1 MLLQIHGEL
10 SPASRYIKDITGPA
24 FFPHS
29 LEYSVPARGT
39 WNIVHTG
46 MLVPESHHIYMCA
59 SGCLRGVV
67 LTAAEM
73 GADYRRRF
81 STIELKSP
89 DLVTTDNEQLMIDG
103 ITDIINNLD
112 YTPRA
117 VFVFPACVHHFLGCN
132 LRYVYRELQRRF
144 PGLDFAEC
152 FMDPVCQ
159 TNPRNLTPEDR
170 LRRAITRLW
179 DTGTCEPHTLTL
191 FNSNFPMAASSPV
204 YEIARA
210 AGWQIHDA
218 AACRSYDEFRA
229 LGHAAV
235 FAYTSPMGHRAARDL
250 RRRTGRPVIYLPQQ
264 WRAPETT
271 ASIRQLLTA
280 MDLTAASMPDTMLAC
295 HREDAASGL
304 AALKAE
310 IGSLPIAID
319 YTFTHCLFSM
329 ARALIEAGLNVVR
342 LYADACL
349 PEEAEDFQWLQQHSP
364 DLEIYSAKQADM
376 RFAVT
381 ADALAAAQEPD
392 PPRRILALGQKA
404 AYYTASP
411 YFVSVIESGGAFG
424 LSGLADLSQE
434 MLQASR
440 TPKNLEK
447 TISPKGW
454 RGPCELC
461 L

>member
-1 MLLQIHGEL
+1 MLLQIHGEP
-10 SPASRYIKDITGPA
+10 SPASRHIKDITGPA

-46 MLVPESHHIYMCA
+46 MLVPESHHIYICA

-81 STIELKSP
+81 STIELKSK
-89 DLVTTDNEQLMIDG
+89 DLVNTDNEQLIIDG
-103 ITDIINNLD
+103 ITDILNNLD
-112 YTPRA
+112 YTPRS

-179 DTGTCEPHTLTL
+179 DIDTVEPRTLTL
-191 FNSNFPMAASSPV
+191 FNSNFSMAASSPV
-204 YEIARA
+204 YEMARA
-210 AGWQIHDA
+210 AGWQIRDA
-218 AACRSYDEFRA
+218 ADCQSYDEFRA

-235 FAYTSPMGHRAARDL
+235 FAYTSPMGHRAALDL
-250 RRRTGRPVIYLPQQ
+250 GRRTGRPVIYLPQQ

-271 ASIRQLLTA
+271 ASLKQLATA
-280 MDLTAASMPDTMLAC
+280 MGITDSSLLDTMRTRHNETAAS
-295 HREDAASGL
+295 EL

-319 YTFTHCLFSM
+319 YTFTHCPFSLI
-329 ARALIEAGLNVVR
+329 RALREAGLNVVR
-342 LYADACL
+342 LYADASL
-349 PEEAEDFQWLQQHSP
+349 PEDAEDFQWLQQHHP
-364 DLEIYSAKQADM
+364 QFEIYSAKQADM
-376 RFAVT
+376 RFAVD
-381 ADALAAAQEPD
+381 ADALAAAQKPD